1 MPGTLINRLSFLAL
15 GGLMVL
21 QFGVFEQSPTNP
33 VGIRYVGE
41 LYLAICLGFFALFTL
56 STWHRPQR
64 DYRLLM
70 GFCLFSTAVFVGL
83 PAVFAQLFWGQPL
96 VYGLIEERRVLYCFS
111 AFLVLYLAKRLN
123 AVQFENLIILVGL
136 LSALLC
142 WLSYFKMLP
151 DLREEVKDLSRPGRA
166 STGAGAIFFGYFIC
180 IYFAG
185 RGRSFIDGQLR
196 PKLRHGLLALFFLAT
211 IVVVLQTRQ
220 LIVVCL
226 VFTILALRA
235 RLVGPALFGAIIIA
249 PLILYPH
256 LLETLGFNLDFYAR
270 SVQEGPT
277 DNVRENTI
285 SQIINHLQLYNGLPS
300 GSLSLMWNDGFKP
313 IFGDYFFLSDVGI
326 FGTVFRFG
334 FLSILVIP
342 IGLAVHYLVARK
354 LSRDLEFTLAV
365 FLAFM
370 TIWPL
375 QGLFEYQ
382 GTAALLFVMQALKTY
397 HGAPQYGVIS
407 LPERPGALPPGRQVL
422 PV

>member
-1 MPGTLINRLSFLAL
+1 M
-15 GGLMVL
+15 
-21 QFGVFEQSPTNP
+21 
-33 VGIRYVGE
+33 
-41 LYLAICLGFFALFTL
+41 
-56 STWHRPQR
+56 
-64 DYRLLM
+64 
-70 GFCLFSTAVFVGL
+70 
-83 PAVFAQLFWGQPL
+83 
-96 VYGLIEERRVLYCFS
+96 
-111 AFLVLYLAKRLN
+111 
-123 AVQFENLIILVGL
+123 
-136 LSALLC
+136 
-142 WLSYFKMLP
+142 
-151 DLREEVKDLSRPGRA
+151 
-166 STGAGAIFFGYFIC
+166 
-180 IYFAG
+180 
-185 RGRSFIDGQLR
+185 R

-235 RLVGPALFGAIIIA
+235 RLIGPALFGAIIIA

-285 SQIINHLQLYNGLPS
+285 SQIINHLQLYNGLPQR
-300 GSLSLMWNDGFKP
+300 SLSLMWNDGFKP

-397 HGAPQYGVIS
+397 HGLPQYGVVS
-407 LPERPGALPPGRQVL
+407 LPEPPGALPPGRQVL